1 VTVLLLHATCATL
14 NNFECH
20 ISITVTGNLKLVR
33 LESRRSRQFLD
44 NELGK
49 FSELGKKD
57 ILFFNLINDLIL
69 IQITFK
75 K

>member
-1 VTVLLLHATCATL
+1 MPSVSC
-14 NNFECH
+14 
-20 ISITVTGNLKLVR
+20 
-33 LESRRSRQFLD
+33 LD
-44 NELGK
+44 NELGE

-57 ILFFNLINDLIL
+57 ILINDLIDDLIL